1 MDEELSHAENGGNQ
15 REICLRNVSNPSQN
29 WQENKT
35 FTEVRSE
42 ERPEHHILWPGS
54 VALHIAA
61 VHTCQGVRCD
71 SHRVKNEHLRLRSWL
86 KAVFALFSLRLSS
99 LVSSLSLRLTHIRT
113 GPLCLLFCVSETLKL
128 AQTFYYIGSYSS
140 VIRLA
145 LWPPSSTSMIRP
157 LCSPTSR
164 PATNQNR
171 RKYF

>member
-35 FTEVRSE
+35 FTEVRLE
-42 ERPEHHILWPGS
+42 GRPEHHILWPGS

-71 SHRVKNEHLRLRSWL
+71 SHHVKNEHLRLRSWL

-99 LVSSLSLRLTHIRT
+99 LVSSLS
-113 GPLCLLFCVSETLKL
+113 
-128 AQTFYYIGSYSS
+128 
-140 VIRLA
+140 
-145 LWPPSSTSMIRP
+145 PSDSH
-157 LCSPTSR
+157 
-164 PATNQNR
+164 QNR
-171 RKYF
+171 TALSVVLCIWDTETSTDFILYWQLQFSHSTGALATVQHVYD